1 MTENQVRLRVVARM
15 KDNEGVVHETK
26 NARKGVLKTS
36 AGSMTLSYDDVQD
49 SVKAKV
55 LLSADAKGAQMRRM
69 GEMTGML
76 NFEPGKRTSGLYATM
91 YGEIP
96 VAVYTRTVKLEQQE
110 NGGELKLDYDVFVGG
125 EKTSSADM
133 TITWRV

>member
-1 MTENQVRLRVVARM
+1 MTENQARLRIVARM
-15 KDNEGVVHETK
+15 RDNEGVVHETK

-36 AGSMTLSYDDVQD
+36 GGSMTLSYDDVQD